1 MLTIYRRHAKNCP
14 HRHEGR
20 QYRRCRCPIWVDG
33 RLNGVEIRKALGL
46 RDWERAQQVIREWE
60 ARGALNCNSTE
71 AVTLE
76 RLCEAFLADAEA
88 RGLQES
94 TLRKYRQL
102 VKQIKAFAAQEGLL
116 FLKQWDLDAVR
127 RFRLS
132 WRDRG
137 LTVVKKLERL
147 RALFNFA
154 CASGWMQENPATK
167 LKPPVVRPKP
177 TLPFSRDE
185 MMRILAACEH
195 YPGDWRR
202 MKPLVLLLRYSGLR
216 IGDAVRLRRDRIK
229 NGRLFL
235 YTQKTGVP
243 VWCPLPPFVLE
254 ALESFPPMNETYY
267 SWSGK
272 SSRDGVARTYMA
284 RLKKIFRLANIPDGH
299 AHRFRDTFAVEL
311 LLAGV
316 PLERVS
322 ILLGHSSIKVTE
334 KHYAPWVRARQ
345 EQLEHDVRRTWGE
358 DPVLVLGTKGTSEVH
373 SEGRSV
379 N

>member
-1 MLTIYRRHAKNCP
+1 MLTIYRRHRKDCP
-14 HRHEGR
+14 HRNEGR
-20 QYRRCRCPIWVDG
+20 RYRRCRCPLWVDG

-60 ARGALNCNSTE
+60 TQGIPNCDCTE
-71 AVTLE
+71 PVTLE

-88 RGLQES
+88 RALQDS
-94 TLRKYRQL
+94 TLRKYQQL
-102 VKQIKAFAAQEGLL
+102 VKQIKAFAIREGLL

-154 CASGWMQENPATK
+154 CACGWMQENPAMK
-167 LKPPVVRPKP
+167 LKAPVVRPKP

-195 YPGDWRR
+195 YQGDWRR
-202 MKPLVLLLRYSGLR
+202 MKALVLLLRYSGLR
-216 IGDAVRLRRDRIK
+216 IGDAVRLRRDRIV
-229 NGRLFL
+229 NGRVFL

-243 VWCPLPPFVLE
+243 VWCPLPSFVLE
-254 ALESFPPMNETYY
+254 ALESFEPMNETYY
-267 SWSGK
+267 FWSGK

-322 ILLGHSSIKVTE
+322 ILLGHTSIKVTE
-334 KHYAPWVRARQ
+334 RHYAPWVRARQ

-358 DPVLVLGTKGTSEVH
+358 DPVLVLGMKGTPEVH
-373 SEGRSV
+373 SEKDLV